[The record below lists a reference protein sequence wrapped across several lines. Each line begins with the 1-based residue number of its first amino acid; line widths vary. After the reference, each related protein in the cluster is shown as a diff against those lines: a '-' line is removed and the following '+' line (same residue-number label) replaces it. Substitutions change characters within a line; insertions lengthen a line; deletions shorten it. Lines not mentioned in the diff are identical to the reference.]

1 MHLIQPLPFILSI
14 VLSVAV
20 VALLYG
26 LLFVAHPRGWW
37 THASFDVDGYLED
50 HVLHSI
56 QKGIADIRALSRN
69 NYQRGA
75 AKVTFSSTGVC
86 TTSDVGGSAQTV
98 KAMVMDKLAAA
109 IPSLRQLPDA
119 VEYTVE
125 HLGAGL
131 IDYDSPESV
140 LKSKGLH
147 PINRAIAEAGQLHG
161 TAVADALFGRG
172 LLHAL
177 LSLDEKSFLSMHAGG
192 MTPVLAKAFEA
203 ADPLPNDPA
212 AALLHAALK
221 TARARDGWAL
231 ITDELSI
238 VVSACAGVAQFRH
251 VAKAIAPQVRRMRM
265 DRRPN
270 LNYGQV
276 FKMFNDPYLNEYI
289 GKVSELWQGFL
300 KRSKR
305 SRNEAKLYVTK
316 LRSALV
322 SFIEGKEIGN
332 DDAGKGRKSGL
343 IEKVFGKRRALGA
356 EGFEADDFAP
366 YDYYR
371 DPNFGIHVDDDGREA
386 IVEEFSIKKEF
397 KKVENAFKKAG
408 KALEKG
414 AKKALGPLV
423 LIADFIKDVA
433 KTLIYILQKLFDT
446 FKLLFKD
453 PPKFAL
459 SIVRVLLG
467 VFLLVWLTLLSHW
480 VELAVFVCIAFVP
493 MALMVLLHTA
503 IFLLAA
509 VANLALSFVDVSS
522 GGMIRFLARNED
534 HPEAWWRHAGFHAGN
549 KPIRVFGTCTRC
561 TDGFQ
566 PLAFTCKRVSRCVP
580 LSSPTAMLVRLGKE
594 GRLVPLLGASNAY
607 MHTVLPS
614 SDLACARKVADY
626 NRQCTAPIKCNG
638 FSIDDDVVLDMVLC
652 ACAGRMHF
660 PGTDPQVTCAVCEAA
675 LQGNRYVRQASA
687 MGYPAEVVSKTQR
700 SWNLTDWAP
709 MTQLGVA
716 ALGSVVAFAVVRGQ
730 PVFV

>member
-1 MHLIQPLPFILSI
+1 MNLIQPLPFILSI

-56 QKGIADIRALSRN
+56 QKGVTDIKALSQKEYLRT
-69 NYQRGA
+69 A
-75 AKVTFSSTGVC
+75 ATVTFSSTGVC
-86 TTSDVGGSAQTV
+86 TTAEIGGSAQTV
-98 KAMVMDKLAAA
+98 KAMVLDKLVAA
-109 IPSLRQLPDA
+109 IPSLRQLPDPS
-119 VEYTVE
+119 EYTVE

-131 IDYDSPESV
+131 IDYDSPDSV

-147 PINRAIAEAGQLHG
+147 PINRAIAEAGKLHG
-161 TAVADALFGRG
+161 TAVAATLFESG

-177 LSLDEKSFLSMHAGG
+177 LSLDQKSFISMHAGG
-192 MTPVLAKAFEA
+192 MTPVLAKAFSA
-203 ADPLPNDPA
+203 SIPVPNDPA

-221 TARARDGWAL
+221 TAKAHDGWAL
-231 ITDELSI
+231 ITEELSM
-238 VVSACAGVAQFRH
+238 VVSACSGVAQFRH

-276 FKMFNDPYLNEYI
+276 FKVFNDPYLNEYI
-289 GKVSELWQGFL
+289 GKVSELWQGFHKNSARL
-300 KRSKR
+300 RK
-305 SRNEAKLYVTK
+305 EARTYVGAMK
-316 LRSALV
+316 SALK
-322 SFIEGKEIGN
+322 SFIKGNKSGKE
-332 DDAGKGRKSGL
+332 
-343 IEKVFGKRRALGA
+343 E
-356 EGFEADDFAP
+356 FEAQDEAADEFLP
-366 YDYYR
+366 YEYFRNPD
-371 DPNFGIHVDDDGREA
+371 FGIHVDADGREV
-386 IVEEFSIKKEF
+386 IIEEFNIKKAF
-397 KKVENAFKKAG
+397 KKVDKAFKKAG
-408 KALEKG
+408 KSIQKG
-414 AKKALGPLV
+414 VKKALGPLA
-423 LIADFIKDVA
+423 IIGDFIKDVA
-433 KTLIYILQKLFDT
+433 KTLIFILQKVFDT

-453 PPKFAL
+453 PPEFAL
-459 SIVRVLLG
+459 TIVRVLLG
-467 VFLLVWLTLLSHW
+467 AFLLVWLTLLTPW
-480 VELAVFVCIAFVP
+480 VEWAVFVWIAFVP

-549 KPIRVFGTCTRC
+549 KPVRVFGTCTRC
-561 TDGFQ
+561 ADGFE

-607 MHTVLPS
+607 MHTLLPS

-626 NRQCTAPIKCNG
+626 RRQCTAPIKCNG

-660 PGTDPQVTCAVCEAA
+660 PGTDPQMTCTVCEAA
-675 LQGNRYVRQASA
+675 LKGNKYMRQASA
-687 MGYPAEVVSKTQR
+687 MGYPANSPQVMENTR
-700 SWNLTDWAP
+700 GSWNTVDWAP

-730 PVFV
+730 TVFV